1 MLEVARLGPR
11 AGEVPGG
18 VSRLAEEA
26 AAHVVVDAQDA
37 PAEAVERLHRL
48 GADEAASAPDE
59 YGLLLG
65 HLTFP
70 RGQAASHAR
79 AWAARSSSSGK
90 PRVASVSERKCGA
103 PFSRTRTMSSS
114 RRNRA
119 TERRR
124 APMVLQSAPGQARS
138 VSPRRSAV
146 AEAASRTRA

>member
-11 AGEVPGG
+11 AGGVRGG

-26 AAHVVVDAQDA
+26 AAHVVVDAEDA

-48 GADEAASAPDE
+48 GADEAAAARDE

-70 RGQAASHAR
+70 RCQAASDAR
-79 AWAARSSSSGK
+79 SWAARSSSSRK
-90 PRVASVSERKCGA
+90 PRVASVSERRCGA

-124 APMVLQSAPGQARS
+124 GPMGLPSATGP
-138 VSPRRSAV
+138 VSHVS
-146 AEAASRTRA
+146 